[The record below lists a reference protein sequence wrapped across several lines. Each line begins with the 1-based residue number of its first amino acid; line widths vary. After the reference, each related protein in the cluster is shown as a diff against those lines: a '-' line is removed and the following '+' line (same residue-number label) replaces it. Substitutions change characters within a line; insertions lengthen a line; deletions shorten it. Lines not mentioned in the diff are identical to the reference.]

1 MNMKQKRLFYLDV
14 IRAVCAVMIVV
25 YHFPLAI
32 SQPVDYFHSFANG
45 SFGMIAVYCFFMV
58 SGAALM
64 YRYQNEGKLNLK
76 QFYKKRFFSIYPL
89 FWITYVM
96 AFFWVFWQLKEVYR
110 IIPTKAIFWSVI
122 GLDGWLAH
130 LVPTFYMVGEW
141 FLGSIIILYAL
152 FPLLRVWYQKNR
164 HILLAVSLLATLWLF
179 SANPFPMEIKQNPI
193 TGIFYFV
200 LGAWLEESRQK
211 ISEMKPNALPYIW
224 AVSAAGVVLWIF
236 IPMTNGVGQFGR
248 EVSFLIFSVIFYL
261 FWMGTSVWLEKT
273 GALKRGISRLAA
285 VSYGVF
291 LTHHVA
297 AQVITGHFAGTA
309 PSTREIFV
317 MLLMTFAL
325 TWIWTIAIYKIEAY
339 IKSFF

>member
-89 FWITYVM
+89 FWIAYVM

-122 GLDGWLAH
+122 GMDGWLAH

-152 FPLLRVWYQKNR
+152 FPLIRICYQKNR
-164 HILLAVSLLATLWLF
+164 HILLAVSLLAALWLF

-200 LGAWLEESRQK
+200 LGAWLEESRQAHYYRS
-211 ISEMKPNALPYIW
+211 IS
-224 AVSAAGVVLWIF
+224 
-236 IPMTNGVGQFGR
+236 
-248 EVSFLIFSVIFYL
+248 
-261 FWMGTSVWLEKT
+261 GTT
-273 GALKRGISRLAA
+273 
-285 VSYGVF
+285 
-291 LTHHVA
+291 
-297 AQVITGHFAGTA
+297 
-309 PSTREIFV
+309 
-317 MLLMTFAL
+317 
-325 TWIWTIAIYKIEAY
+325 
-339 IKSFF
+339 